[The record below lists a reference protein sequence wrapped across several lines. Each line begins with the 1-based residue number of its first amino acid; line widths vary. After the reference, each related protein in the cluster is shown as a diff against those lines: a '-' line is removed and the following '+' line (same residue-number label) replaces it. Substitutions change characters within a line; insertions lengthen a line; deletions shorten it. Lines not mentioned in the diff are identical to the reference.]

1 MFYNDAHVSLNGY
14 VANQPEF
21 RTVGN
26 GIPLLTMRVAWTN
39 RHRDAVTGDWVDGN
53 TSFVKVNCW
62 RKLAENLSTCLR
74 KGDPVLIRGRLDIR
88 PFTGKDGQRRTST
101 EVDAYSLGHDLT
113 RGVAAFRRAW
123 TSAGKTAEE
132 HAAAQTPDAADGP
145 VDGLEPG
152 DEEVGAL
159 SGPVG
164 EDLAP
169 QAAGEAADT
178 AGEEMFDDSAIEAL
192 AQEADSVTTTY

>member
-1 MFYNDAHVSLNGY
+1 MFYNDAQVCLTGY

-26 GIPLLTMRVAWTN
+26 GIPLLTLRVAWTN

-113 RGVAAFRRAW
+113 RGVAGFRRSW
-123 TSAGKTAEE
+123 TSAGKTAEQ
-132 HAAAQTPDAADGP
+132 HAAAQSADGAG
-145 VDGLEPG
+145 DGLEPG
-152 DEEVGAL
+152 YDETAAPAAPADGAL
-159 SGPVG
+159 
-164 EDLAP
+164 AP
-169 QAAGEAADT
+169 EAADQ

>member
-1 MFYNDAHVSLNGY
+1 MFYNDAQVCLTGY

-21 RTVGN
+21 RTVSN

-39 RHRDAVTGDWVDGN
+39 RHRDAVTGEWVDGN
-53 TSFVKVNCW
+53 TSFVRVNCW

-113 RGVAAFRRAW
+113 RGVAGFRRSW

-132 HAAAQTPDAADGP
+132 HAAAQSTDGIGEGAGE
-145 VDGLEPG
+145 GLEPG
-152 DEEVGAL
+152 D
-159 SGPVG
+159 
-164 EDLAP
+164 D
-169 QAAGEAADT
+169 EAAALAGGVLTSEGADP

-192 AQEADSVTTTY
+192 AQDAGSVTTAV